1 MAGRVGGT
9 EQPDWDSAMQL
20 FPMGCSPV
28 CTLLLPAAPTVLT
41 APVRLVGSPCD
52 LPVSAPK
59 HVAECRPTVSAS
71 IGCCSSALRL
81 LLLLVPAPLV
91 APPPCHVCV
100 MLQGCIPSASCS
112 SEVWHS
118 LCWCSWQGQQH
129 AFRSAAAAA
138 WLAQAQ
144 LVWAC
149 PSWLGTAG
157 SGSPLTGLC
166 SSLARV
172 HCCEGRRRARDVER
186 EAYGVGWAGNV

>member
-71 IGCCSSALRL
+71 IGCCSSALHL

-100 MLQGCIPSASCS
+100 SCYKDAFLQFYALQKSDTPCADAPGRDSSMPSDQQLLQRDLHR
-112 SEVWHS
+112 HS
-118 LCWCSWQGQQH
+118 LSGRAPRDWVLQDQGRH
-129 AFRSAAAAA
+129 
-138 WLAQAQ
+138 
-144 LVWAC
+144 
-149 PSWLGTAG
+149 
-157 SGSPLTGLC
+157 
-166 SSLARV
+166 
-172 HCCEGRRRARDVER
+172 
-186 EAYGVGWAGNV
+186 

>member
-59 HVAECRPTVSAS
+59 HVAECRHAVSAS
-71 IGCCSSALRL
+71 IGCCSSALHL

-100 MLQGCIPSASCS
+100 SCYKDAFLQLHALQKSDTPCADAPGRDSSMPSDQQLLQRDLHR
-112 SEVWHS
+112 HS
-118 LCWCSWQGQQH
+118 LSGRAPRDWVLQDQGRH
-129 AFRSAAAAA
+129 
-138 WLAQAQ
+138 
-144 LVWAC
+144 
-149 PSWLGTAG
+149 
-157 SGSPLTGLC
+157 
-166 SSLARV
+166 
-172 HCCEGRRRARDVER
+172 
-186 EAYGVGWAGNV
+186 